1 MTSSKLTHLECT
13 LCDAEYD
20 ASELNRTCPED
31 GKPLYARYDLRAAA
45 KTLTRKDLKGRP
57 SNMWRYAEVMPV
69 RTMSN
74 VITLGEGW
82 TPIVKAERLAKR
94 VGMEHLLVK
103 DEGVNP
109 TGSFKARGLSAA
121 VSKAKELGAI
131 KITMPSAGNAAGAMS
146 AYAAAG
152 GLEAHV
158 FMPADAPSANQ
169 IECAAYGAEV
179 VLVDGYITDAGR
191 ISQEAA
197 SKHGYFDVSTLR
209 EPYRAEG
216 KKTMG
221 YEIVEQ
227 LDWQIPDV
235 IIYPTGGGTGIVG
248 IWKALAE
255 MEELGLIGPERPR
268 MVCVQAEGCSPIVN
282 AYRQGERFAEPFPNP
297 ATLAAGMRVPAAVG
311 DFLVIQAVIDSGG
324 TAVTV
329 TDEQM
334 VQAVRNLAE
343 DEGIF
348 AAPEGGATLAA
359 LGSLLDSGWV
369 KRDETVLLLNTG
381 SALKYLD
388 ALAPHF
394 SPRQPS

>member
-1 MTSSKLTHLECT
+1 MTSSHLTHLECT

-20 ASELNRTCPED
+20 ADELNRTCPQD
-31 GKPLYARYDLRAAA
+31 GKPLYARYDLKAAA
-45 KTLTRKDLKGRP
+45 RTLTRKGVVGRP

-69 RTMSN
+69 KTISN

-82 TPIVKAERLAKR
+82 TPVITAERLAKR
-94 VGMEHLLVK
+94 VGMDHLLVK

-121 VSKAKELGAI
+121 VSKAKELGAN

-158 FMPADAPSANQ
+158 YMPADAPSANQ

-197 SKHGYFDVSTLR
+197 STHGYFDVSTLR

-227 LDWQIPDV
+227 LGWQVPDV

-255 MEELGLIGPERPR
+255 MEEMGLIGPERPR

-282 AYRQGERFAEPFPNP
+282 AYRRGDRFAEPFQNP

-311 DFLVIQAVIDSGG
+311 DFLVIQAVVDSDG

-329 TDEQM
+329 TDDQM
-334 VQAVRNLAE
+334 VAAVRNLAE

-359 LGSLLDSGWV
+359 LELLLEAGWV
-369 KRDETVLLLNTG
+369 KREETVLLLNTG

-388 ALAPHF
+388 ALASHF
-394 SPRQPS
+394 NPKEPR